1 LAIETSLYERESQS
15 MAGIQRLRFFPLS
28 VCRGKGCYLIESDGR
43 RLLDL
48 SATWGAAGLGY
59 GHPAIQE
66 AVERASTTMAG
77 AGLGSIC
84 NPESVALA
92 EELLAIVPGT
102 SDRRVYLG
110 HSGSDA
116 NEAVVRAIRRAT
128 GRQRLLAFHGSYHG
142 GLAGSSQFSGLM
154 VDDGQPAD
162 PGLSLLHYPS
172 ATDGDQLRVTLLELD
187 AALELG
193 EPPAA
198 LIVEPVMS
206 DGGLIVPPPG
216 FLHELK
222 VRCDRFG
229 VLLICDEVKVGLGRT
244 GLLHAFQA
252 DDVEPDVV
260 TFGKSLGGGLPISA
274 AVGPAA
280 VMNVAEAFTM
290 LTTAGNP
297 ICAAAARAV
306 LRTLKDEDLVARVES
321 IGETLLGLLRELSR
335 RHPMVSEVRGRGLA
349 IGVELGEASVDR
361 GTRPSLTAKVVYR
374 AWELGLVV
382 FYVGTRSNVLEITP
396 PLVISKAEA
405 QLAAEILD
413 QAMTDVEGGLV
424 VDDVVAPYAGW

>member
-1 LAIETSLYERESQS
+1 MTIETSLYEREAHSL
-15 MAGIQRLRFFPLS
+15 AGIQRLRFFPLS
-28 VCRGKGCYLIESDGR
+28 VRGGHGCYLIESGGR

-48 SATWGAAGLGY
+48 SATWSAAGLGY
-59 GHPAIQE
+59 GHPAIRE

-102 SDRRVYLG
+102 GDRRVYLG

-172 ATDGDQLRVTLLELD
+172 AAHADQLRGTLLELD
-187 AALELG
+187 AELELG
-193 EPPAA
+193 ETPAA

-206 DGGLIVPPPG
+206 DGGLIVPPSG
-216 FLHELK
+216 FLRELK
-222 VRCDRFG
+222 VRCDRFD

-244 GLLHAFQA
+244 GLLHAFQL

-297 ICAAAARAV
+297 ICAGAARAV
-306 LRTLKDEDLVARVES
+306 LRTLKDDDLVARAES
-321 IGETLLGLLRELSR
+321 VGETLFGLLVELSR
-335 RHPMVSEVRGRGLA
+335 RHPMVTEVRGRGLA
-349 IGVELGEASVDR
+349 IGVELGDASVER
-361 GTRPSLTAKVVYR
+361 GTGPSLAAKVVYR

-382 FYVGTRSNVLEITP
+382 FYVGPRSNVLEITP
-396 PLVISKAEA
+396 PLVISKAEV
-405 QLAAEILD
+405 QLASEILD
-413 QAMTDVEGGLV
+413 QAMTDVENGLV
-424 VDDVVAPYAGW
+424 ADDVIAPYAGW